1 MEELLQQASATLTQF
16 AQAHCGPNFR
26 ITKRIQK
33 GLFGIGSRQITLK
46 ENYWNVSV
54 EYTREFSPDG
64 KTDLRQC
71 AILDFQHIPMTSI
84 WILLNDPEHYT
95 VRIMT
100 ELKIPGLPKS
110 GLIIARED
118 IIEAQSRALWELLD
132 RYLWQ
137 GLLVKDGNKLR
148 YPEQP

>member
-1 MEELLQQASATLTQF
+1 MEELLHQASTTLKQF

-26 ITKRIQK
+26 ITKQIQK

-46 ENYWNVSV
+46 ESCWNVSV

-71 AILDFQHIPMTSI
+71 VILDFQHIPMTSI

-110 GLIIARED
+110 GLITVRED
-118 IIEAQSRALWELLD
+118 VIQAQSRALWELLD

-137 GLLVKDGNKLR
+137 GFLVKDGNKLR
-148 YPEQP
+148 YPAQP